1 MAPMDKT
8 IEERAF
14 AYFLMHE
21 IRELLDKWIAMKKGY
36 IVEFT
41 NSRWEIWQTMSP
53 LEKKPWI
60 DMVLDEIE
68 AESPNSRRQRPSFLE
83 PY

>member
-1 MAPMDKT
+1 MAPRDTT

-21 IRELLDKWIAMKKGY
+21 IRELLNKWIQMRIGY
-36 IVEFT
+36 VAEFT
-41 NSRWEIWQTMSP
+41 KFRWEMWQNMSP
-53 LEKKPWI
+53 QEKKPWI
-60 DMVLDEIE
+60 DMVLEE
-68 AESPNSRRQRPSFLE
+68 MEEESPTSRRQRPSFLE